1 MALGDNE
8 GVSTTMLVSPTSGNV
23 GASYAYPAPII
34 YGANGGGMGFGG
46 GDWGSLITLFLLF
59 GLFGGGFG
67 GFGGFGMGGMMGAGM
82 MGGMFGMDFL
92 YPWLNNSQ
100 NINDG
105 FRAQQ
110 IGTDIGSIRDG
121 VQGIAQQMCECCGN
135 MRYDMATGLNGVERS
150 VTGAQN
156 ALAQQMYA
164 NQIAELERS
173 YAAQT
178 ATAQGFN
185 GTQAGLADLKF
196 TIAQEECATRNAS
209 AMNARDII
217 DATTRGN
224 QAILDKLCQQGS
236 ALKGGRHASG
246 CEDAGAT
253 EFYDVFQRLEWICR
267 MVKCP
272 VECHRCV
279 SCGIHESL
287 HGFHVHCT
295 FRSEA
300 AEYETVRSQFACRP
314 DVIDHLADFLF
325 AVEEISATWSD
336 YHIKSDAY
344 AFPGTSYHAV

>member
-1 MALGDNE
+1 MALTDENG
-8 GVSTTMLVSPTSGNV
+8 SSLVMPV
-23 GASYAYPAPII
+23 APM
-34 YGANGGGMGFGG
+34 YGGGQGGFGFGG
-46 GDWGSLITLFLLF
+46 DFAWILLLILL
-59 GLFGGGFG
+59 GGWGGFG
-67 GFGGFGMGGMMGAGM
+67 GFGGGMGAMMGAGM
-82 MGGMFGMDFL
+82 MGMDFL

-135 MRYDMATGLNGVERS
+135 MRYDMATGFNGVERS

-224 QAILDKLCQQGS
+224 QAILDKLCQLELDGYKRDNDNLRSQLQFANMQASQTAQTADLRASQLAATS
-236 ALKGGRHASG
+236 ALVQELRQCPIPSQPVYGNQPIFTCAQNVAASNYG
-246 CEDAGAT
+246 CGCNGYVA
-253 EFYDVFQRLEWICR
+253 
-267 MVKCP
+267 
-272 VECHRCV
+272 
-279 SCGIHESL
+279 
-287 HGFHVHCT
+287 
-295 FRSEA
+295 
-300 AEYETVRSQFACRP
+300 
-314 DVIDHLADFLF
+314 
-325 AVEEISATWSD
+325 
-336 YHIKSDAY
+336 
-344 AFPGTSYHAV
+344 

>member
-8 GVSTTMLVSPTSGNV
+8 GVSTTMLVSPTSGNF
-23 GASYAYPAPII
+23 GASYAYPSPII
-34 YGANGGGMGFGG
+34 YGGNGGGMGFGG

-135 MRYDMATGLNGVERS
+135 MRYDMATGFNGVERS

-164 NQIAELERS
+164 NQIASLERS

-178 ATAQGFN
+178 AQAAGFN
-185 GTQAGLADLKF
+185 GVQAQLA
-196 TIAQEECATRNAS
+196 QAS
-209 AMNARDII
+209 ADNRLGTESLRATVLQENCADRYEAAQNARDII
-217 DATTRGN
+217 DSQTRST
-224 QAILDKLCQQGS
+224 QAILDKLCSLELDNARRENEQLRTELIFARGQASQVAQTADIRAGQIAATT
-236 ALKGGRHASG
+236 ALVQELRSCPIPAQPVYGNSPIFTCAQNVAGGCG
-246 CEDAGAT
+246 C
-253 EFYDVFQRLEWICR
+253 
-267 MVKCP
+267 
-272 VECHRCV
+272 
-279 SCGIHESL
+279 
-287 HGFHVHCT
+287 GFN
-295 FRSEA
+295 
-300 AEYETVRSQFACRP
+300 
-314 DVIDHLADFLF
+314 
-325 AVEEISATWSD
+325 
-336 YHIKSDAY
+336 
-344 AFPGTSYHAV
+344 G